1 MKKIYHIAVEGTIGV
16 GKTSLARILAN
27 HIEGRLVLEEFED
40 NPFLTEFYKDPK
52 RWAFQTQINFLIS
65 RYYQQIQ
72 LQQVNLFSDKIV
84 SDYMFA
90 KDKLFAQ
97 TSLDDNEM
105 ILYQK
110 LATIFEKNVTYPDLV
125 IFLQSDV
132 DRLMDN
138 ISKRGRSYE
147 RDIDWEYLSQLNNVY
162 NQFFL
167 RYDKGNL
174 LVINTNNIDFVDN
187 QNDLNQILEVVK
199 TPFSGTK
206 FFNPQHSIG

>member
-16 GKTSLARILAN
+16 GKTSLARILAEE
-27 HIEGRLVLEEFED
+27 IQGRLVLEEFED
-40 NPFLTEFYKDPK
+40 NPFLKEFYQDRK

-65 RYYQQIQ
+65 RYYQQLR
-72 LQQVNLFSDKIV
+72 LQQIDMFADKIV

-105 ILYQK
+105 ILYKK
-110 LATIFEKNVTYPDLV
+110 LANIFEKNITPPDLV

-132 DRLMDN
+132 DRLMEN
-138 ISKRGRSYE
+138 IKKRGRSYE
-147 RDIDWEYLSQLNNVY
+147 KDIDWEYLSQLDEIY
-162 NQFFL
+162 NQYFL
-167 RYDKGNL
+167 SYDKSNL
-174 LVINTNNIDFVDN
+174 LLINSNDIDFVNN
-187 QNDLNQILEVVK
+187 QEDLKQILDVIR

-206 FFNPQHSIG
+206 FFNPAI